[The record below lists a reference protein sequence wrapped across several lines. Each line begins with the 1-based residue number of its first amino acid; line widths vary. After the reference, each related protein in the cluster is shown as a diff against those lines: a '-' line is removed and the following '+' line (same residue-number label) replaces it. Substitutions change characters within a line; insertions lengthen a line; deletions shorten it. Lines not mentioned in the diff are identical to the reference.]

1 MLIWE
6 DMEPSFRY
14 ADFDTPIRCPT
25 GDVKEVNVK
34 NVASVQKSGLEVLI
48 WRLLLYR
55 QGFKTCDKEITQQM
69 SADVNGIKGLL
80 LRYASIQSQG
90 DQEKLAIKTEK
101 EQPVKQEENQE
112 GTLSGGQVKDLFNK
126 DRVIYV
132 PNPVDRSST
141 LKTEK

>member
-1 MLIWE
+1 
-6 DMEPSFRY
+6 
-14 ADFDTPIRCPT
+14 
-25 GDVKEVNVK
+25 
-34 NVASVQKSGLEVLI
+34 
-48 WRLLLYR
+48 
-55 QGFKTCDKEITQQM
+55 M